1 MDYLSYILL
10 FGLAF
15 YLGYK
20 FNEKIMYLTFSK
32 MLKDAGITN
41 KELDKFIN
49 HWAPEIGIE
58 READDD
64 ADRIEIRVERH
75 GEVLYAFRK
84 DNEQFLGQGT
94 DLDSLTKIIAERFRD
109 ANFILRSGDGA
120 ELVKSNPTS

>member
-10 FGLAF
+10 FALAF
-15 YLGYK
+15 YLGFK

-32 MLKDAGITN
+32 MLKDAGVTN

-49 HWAPEIGIE
+49 HWAPELGIE
-58 READDD
+58 REEVTDE
-64 ADRIEIRVERH
+64 DRIEIKVERH

-84 DNEQFLGQGT
+84 DNNQFLGQGT
-94 DLDSLTKIIAERFRD
+94 DIDALSKIIADRFRD

-120 ELVKSNPTS
+120 ELVKNNPTS